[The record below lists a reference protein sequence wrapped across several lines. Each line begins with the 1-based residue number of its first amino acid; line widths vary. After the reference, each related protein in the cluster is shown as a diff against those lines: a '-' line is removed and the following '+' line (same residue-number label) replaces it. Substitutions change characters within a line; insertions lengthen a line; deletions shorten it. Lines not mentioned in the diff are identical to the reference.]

1 MMKHVL
7 IDISNIL
14 IIIIA
19 FHEIADAVSLSQG
32 RAHITICEITSY
44 NHIWIQQYKNSSLSI
59 YCFMDAW

>member
-32 RAHITICEITSY
+32 RAHITICEITS
-44 NHIWIQQYKNSSLSI
+44 
-59 YCFMDAW
+59 